1 MQLPGLRWAATSW
14 CRVDT
19 PRRICLQ
26 ARPAAQAT
34 GCWSTTVQATFVLAV
49 ISDRHPRGQRLVA
62 DLGTLPL
69 IRAQLPHVAAIA
81 AGRGP
86 EAQAAGLLAQ
96 WLALALGKLVEDA
109 PDVSIVVP
117 FVYAIMS
124 CNPLLSHIHSTQ
136 AR

>member
-1 MQLPGLRWAATSW
+1 
-14 CRVDT
+14 
-19 PRRICLQ
+19 
-26 ARPAAQAT
+26 
-34 GCWSTTVQATFVLAV
+34 VQATFVLAV

-62 DLGTLPL
+62 DLGMLPL

-109 PDVSIVVP
+109 PDVSTSARPCVVLRSRGAVP
-117 FVYAIMS
+117 
-124 CNPLLSHIHSTQ
+124 CST
-136 AR
+136 RC